1 MVLFALR
8 NGAFCRVK
16 QFFPPPRNMPFYAKK
31 GFIAAHGG
39 AVTLHRIGIFRVTI
53 CPTARCGCTL
63 IASIF
68 ATARLVVRPEGS
80 YEDIRKVRM

>member
-1 MVLFALR
+1 
-8 NGAFCRVK
+8 
-16 QFFPPPRNMPFYAKK
+16 MPFCAKK
-31 GFIAAHGG
+31 GFIAVHDG
-39 AVTLHRIGIFRVTI
+39 AETLHRIGIFRVTI

-68 ATARLVVRPEGS
+68 AAARLVVRPEGS